1 MKTRNFV
8 KAVLIAVC
16 LCVTQSVAAQASFGF
31 RAGAN
36 VSKMQSH
43 VFSADNRG
51 GFFMGAVLEV
61 KIPVIP
67 FGFDIGAFYDIRRAK
82 IINIDDAS
90 VMRSNMQFASLP
102 FNVRCPINLGKHLQ
116 VAASTGPQ
124 CDFALGSKNI
134 LHDNFRLND
143 ATWSWNFGGAIRIL
157 KHYQIGY
164 TYNVGITRVAKI
176 LPNANIP
183 SSDALRNN
191 SHQVYMT
198 YFF

>member
-1 MKTRNFV
+1 MMRKVRT
-8 KAVLIAVC
+8 AIILIAMM
-16 LCVTQSVAAQASFGF
+16 LSIPAMAGDTASFGF

-43 VFSADNRG
+43 FFSADNRG
-51 GFFMGAVLEV
+51 GFFVGAVLEV

-67 FGFDIGAFYDIRRAK
+67 FGFDLGAFYDIRRAK
-82 IINIDDAS
+82 TINPDDGTTL
-90 VMRSNMQFASLP
+90 RSNMQFASLP
-102 FNVRCPINLGKHLQ
+102 FNVRCPINITKKFQ

-134 LHDNFRLND
+134 FKNNFRMND
-143 ATWSWNFGGAIRIL
+143 ATWSWNFGGSMRIL
-157 KHYQIGY
+157 KHYQFGY
-164 TYNVGITRVAKI
+164 TYNVGITRIAHL
-176 LPNANIP
+176 LPDSHIP
-183 SSDALRNN
+183 STSALRNN